1 MVFRTKT
8 YAFVVSAL
16 PKSISD
22 KRAAKKRKS
31 LNKIV
36 FLDVGTTFHHTFP
49 SSELQCFPV
58 AIPEICALTQGSDH
72 WQFIHSPKHKDCS
85 GLQSR
90 KTRLQW
96 WMWPSSPNA
105 SEGTSEQALGC
116 SLERQSMKFLKLAS
130 VAIPELAALDLN
142 MIAVAL
148 TPSWLVWILTV
159 MPLWLYFALFQFCP
173 VLLLNSNFIYYTSV
187 SCVSVLILY
196 VSLLSLSISEQ
207 ASRLASTDEPNKG
220 L

>member
-1 MVFRTKT
+1 MVFQTKT

-36 FLDVGTTFHHTFP
+36 FWTSEQPFAIHFLLVSCNVFPWRFQKSVRKQKDPTTGN
-49 SSELQCFPV
+49 S
-58 AIPEICALTQGSDH
+58 
-72 WQFIHSPKHKDCS
+72 FIE
-85 GLQSR
+85 
-90 KTRLQW
+90 LQW
-96 WMWPSSPNA
+96 WMGPSSPNA

-173 VLLLNSNFIYYTSV
+173 VLFLNSNFIYYTSV
-187 SCVSVLILY
+187 SCVSVLLLY
-196 VSLLSLSISEQ
+196 VSLQSLSISEQ
-207 ASRLASTDEPNKG
+207 ASRQVSTEEPKKG